1 MFGVLT
7 VSKPDKAAE
16 NAALMRIGTA
26 AAKAGVSRQTLQY
39 YVMVDLI
46 KPSSRSQA
54 GQRLF
59 DQDAVKR
66 IKLIRRL
73 NRSGYTLRGIR
84 DIFLTGKL

>member
-1 MFGVLT
+1 M
-7 VSKPDKAAE
+7 SKNGKAAE
-16 NAALMRIGTA
+16 NTSLMRIGAA

-39 YVMVDLI
+39 YMMVGLI
-46 KPSSRSQA
+46 KPSSRSPA

>member
-1 MFGVLT
+1 MNENKK
-7 VSKPDKAAE
+7 SADKTS
-16 NAALMRIGTA
+16 LMRIGSA
-26 AAKAGVSRQTLQY
+26 AKKAGVSRQTLQY

-46 KPSSRSQA
+46 KPSSRSPA

-84 DIFLTGKL
+84 DIFLSGKL

>member
-1 MFGVLT
+1 
-7 VSKPDKAAE
+7 VSKSGKAAQ
-16 NAALMRIGTA
+16 NTSLMRIGAA

-39 YVMVDLI
+39 YMMVGLI
-46 KPSSRSQA
+46 KPSSRSPA

-59 DQDAVKR
+59 DHDAVKR

-84 DIFLTGKL
+84 DIFLTDKL

>member
-1 MFGVLT
+1 M
-7 VSKPDKAAE
+7 SKPDKAAE

>member
-1 MFGVLT
+1 
-7 VSKPDKAAE
+7 VSKNHKAAQTTS
-16 NAALMRIGTA
+16 LMRIGTA
-26 AAKAGVSRQTLQY
+26 AKKAGVSRQTWQY
-39 YVMVDLI
+39 YVMVGLI
-46 KPSSRSQA
+46 KPCSQSLA

-84 DIFLTGKL
+84 DIFLSGKL

>member
-1 MFGVLT
+1 M
-7 VSKPDKAAE
+7 SKSDKAAQKTS
-16 NAALMRIGTA
+16 LMRIGAA

-39 YVMVDLI
+39 YMMVDLI
-46 KPSSRSQA
+46 KPSSRSPA

>member
-1 MFGVLT
+1 M
-7 VSKPDKAAE
+7 SKPDKAAA
-16 NAALMRIGTA
+16 NSSLMRIGAA

-39 YVMVDLI
+39 YVMVGLI

-73 NRSGYTLRGIR
+73 NRSGGQDL
-84 DIFLTGKL
+84 